1 MASATQEQC
10 TRMVTVSREQCMMC
24 RWNGTTVAGK
34 WRQERIWPSDVCS
47 RGGEEQGETGDVLPC
62 PAPSACQ
69 RKWHW
74 QVNWEYHATLSH
86 LPAWFSWFKYPAEG
100 FVWAPSVEK
109 TNFPPL
115 YRLCGFSCRG
125 HDEYTHTL
133 TCHVHKKIFLPNDSD
148 GLRSKNNC
156 KPSKFACEMW

>member
-1 MASATQEQC
+1 MSAAGEVKSKGKLETYCLAFFVSARTNKRHHHHHAEPSSSVIELINLKHHRYSSASSC
-10 TRMVTVSREQCMMC
+10 
-24 RWNGTTVAGK
+24 GTKAYP
-34 WRQERIWPSDVCS
+34 IA
-47 RGGEEQGETGDVLPC
+47 TGDPWESTPVKLSSC
-62 PAPSACQ
+62 P
-69 RKWHW
+69 
-74 QVNWEYHATLSH
+74 
-86 LPAWFSWFKYPAEG
+86 KYPAEG

-148 GLRSKNNC
+148 DLRSKNNC
-156 KPSKFACEMW
+156 KPSKFACEM